1 MLATRECAAVDNR
14 PPPIYHQPTPGAVL
28 RVTEGRPIGRA
39 RAFPPGPPGRG
50 RCCVASGVAARSMA
64 VADGGRRLRQW
75 SARSMRVTPSCPRP
89 SAAPIARA
97 RGRSVEGTC
106 VGRGATAT
114 RGRGRRGRALIVRA
128 PSKPAGEF
136 ANAPLHRLGCS
147 LGSAVRHGRGL
158 GLAARGTSGRAV
170 GRACGGGGRAA
181 TGGQERPRAHC
192 AQGGG
197 FLMTHNGHPALPG
210 ALNVNALGTT
220 HNAAHAVHIALLWP
234 PP

>member
-1 MLATRECAAVDNR
+1 MRRRRQSATANIPPTHTRCRAPRDRGPSHRPRTGISAGAAR
-14 PPPIYHQPTPGAVL
+14 PGEVFATTA
-28 RVTEGRPIGRA
+28 
-39 RAFPPGPPGRG
+39 
-50 RCCVASGVAARSMA
+50 VAARSMA

-147 LGSAVRHGRGL
+147 LGSTVRHGRGL

-170 GRACGGGGRAA
+170 WSCVRRRHAKA
-181 TGGQERPRAHC
+181 TQPSSHYGFPPLILMFLERQSRGSP
-192 AQGGG
+192 
-197 FLMTHNGHPALPG
+197 
-210 ALNVNALGTT
+210 
-220 HNAAHAVHIALLWP
+220 W
-234 PP
+234 

>member
-1 MLATRECAAVDNR
+1 M
-14 PPPIYHQPTPGAVL
+14 
-28 RVTEGRPIGRA
+28 
-39 RAFPPGPPGRG
+39 
-50 RCCVASGVAARSMA
+50 ASGVAARSMA

-170 GRACGGGGRAA
+170 WSCVRRRRPRGHWRAVIMVSYRNGVCPRAA
-181 TGGQERPRAHC
+181 FVARGEFARPYLQSNRRSV
-192 AQGGG
+192 G
-197 FLMTHNGHPALPG
+197 
-210 ALNVNALGTT
+210 LGV
-220 HNAAHAVHIALLWP
+220 AVSSG
-234 PP
+234 